1 MKKSTS
7 AERPAAGAHRLTV
20 QSLVQ
25 RSGSRSA
32 WRPYEYVRPW
42 IRLSGR
48 WLADAGFRDRDRI
61 VVRVM
66 SGRLIIEKEQPDLP
80 PA

>member
-1 MKKSTS
+1 MKTPNPVKRQTPSM
-7 AERPAAGAHRLTV
+7 HRLTV

-42 IRLSGR
+42 IRLSGK

-61 VVRVM
+61 VVRVA
-66 SGRLIIEKEQPDLP
+66 SGRLVIEKQQPQFDLP
-80 PA
+80 